1 MTIKLFVSSVS
12 GSKEVKKQQ
21 QHALFVLTS
30 HNIDFKLIDLS
41 DPTYEQDKQLMLDK
55 GKPNSRGIIAPP
67 QIFNEDEYCG
77 VCVRFHACFSI
88 ISIYQAIYLDELK
101 FGYISIFL

>member
-41 DPTYEQDKQLMLDK
+41 DPAYEQDKQLMLDK
-55 GKPNSRGIIAPP
+55 GKPNSKGIIAPP

-77 VCVRFHACFSI
+77 VCAHFNSTTVKFTRVLASYRYI
-88 ISIYQAIYLDELK
+88 IR
-101 FGYISIFL
+101 